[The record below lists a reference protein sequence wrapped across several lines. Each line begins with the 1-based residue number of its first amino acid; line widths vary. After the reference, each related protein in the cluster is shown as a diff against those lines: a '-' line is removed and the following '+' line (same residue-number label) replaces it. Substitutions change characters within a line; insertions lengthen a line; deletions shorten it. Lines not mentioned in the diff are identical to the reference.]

1 MDDTFHEVEKIFTD
15 EFYKRN
21 STTNQ
26 INGNICCNEVAKR
39 SIKVMAENIKRVPE
53 FATLS
58 DRDIYIVLI
67 FTFYSLR
74 LNEQTRDWLNTGF
87 LKTNLVNKELGNKL
101 FLDIATNDITLD
113 GQNFS
118 SAIRRYILGL
128 HGGNKTLKRR
138 KKRKIRKTRKQKKRN
153 NKSRKIS

>member
-1 MDDTFHEVEKIFTD
+1 
-15 EFYKRN
+15 
-21 STTNQ
+21 
-26 INGNICCNEVAKR
+26 
-39 SIKVMAENIKRVPE
+39 MAENIKRVPE

>member
-1 MDDTFHEVEKIFTD
+1 MDDTFHEVEKLFTD

-26 INGNICCNEVAKR
+26 INGNICCDEVDQR

-87 LKTNLVNKELGNKL
+87 LNTNLVNKVLGNKL
-101 FLDIATNDITLD
+101 FLDITTNDITLD
-113 GQNFS
+113 GQNFY
-118 SAIRRYILGL
+118 SAIRCYILGL